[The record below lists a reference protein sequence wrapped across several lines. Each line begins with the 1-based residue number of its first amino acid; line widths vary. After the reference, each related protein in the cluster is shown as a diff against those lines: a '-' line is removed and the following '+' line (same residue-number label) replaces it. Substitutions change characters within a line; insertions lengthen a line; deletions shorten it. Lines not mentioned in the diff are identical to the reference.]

1 MAMKAVFDSDIL
13 IDFLTG
19 EAKADVEL
27 RRYSERLI
35 SVVSWAEVM
44 IGAAPGDEEI
54 KCREFLASFSVV
66 PFDLA
71 IADEAARIR
80 RGSRLKL
87 PDAVIW
93 ATAKV
98 NGALLVTRNTS
109 DFPSDD
115 PFVRIPY
122 SL

>member
-1 MAMKAVFDSDIL
+1 MKAVFDSDIL

-80 RGSRLKL
+80 RGSRIKL

>member
-1 MAMKAVFDSDIL
+1 MKAVFHSDIL
-13 IDFLTG
+13 IDYLTG

-27 RRYSERLI
+27 RRYSDRLI

-44 IGAAPGDEEI
+44 IGATPGDEAI
-54 KCREFLASFSVV
+54 KCREFLASFSVI
-66 PFDLA
+66 PLDLM
-71 IADEAARIR
+71 IAEEAARIR
-80 RGSRLKL
+80 RGLRIKL

-98 NGALLVTRNTS
+98 NGALLVTRNAR